1 MATRKIMRLHRIAF
15 AFAALLFAG
24 FGATAA
30 ARPQPAPSAS
40 PVTDYIVGAQDVLTI
55 TSYDQADL
63 SGKFAVEAD
72 GTFTYPLIGR
82 FKAGGLTLR
91 ATETQLK
98 ARLKDEGYFN
108 NPQITVS
115 VEQYRSQK
123 VFVVGEVRAPGTYAI
138 TGDMRLIEALA
149 RAGSTLPTASGE
161 VVIVHPSGGNAAS
174 GPLLPSAADGD
185 NVVRVDLQ
193 ELQNG
198 TFASNAA
205 LRDGDT
211 IFVPRAESIY
221 VFGQVKNP
229 GAYALQQRTTTVL
242 QALSLAG
249 GVTDRGSTSRI
260 RIVRMVDGQK
270 KDIKVTLG
278 DTIRAGDTIIVSER
292 FL

>member
-30 ARPQPAPSAS
+30 AQPQPAPSAS
-40 PVTDYIVGAQDVLTI
+40 PVTDYIVGPQDVLTI

-91 ATETQLK
+91 ATEERLK
-98 ARLKDEGYFN
+98 AKLKDEGYFN

-138 TGDMRLIEALA
+138 TGDMKLIEALA

-161 VVIVHPSGGNAAS
+161 VVIVHSGTGKPAS
-174 GPLLPSAADGD
+174 GPLLPSPDGENE
-185 NVVRVDLQ
+185 NVVRV
-193 ELQNG
+193 
-198 TFASNAA
+198 
-205 LRDGDT
+205 
-211 IFVPRAESIY
+211 
-221 VFGQVKNP
+221 
-229 GAYALQQRTTTVL
+229 
-242 QALSLAG
+242 
-249 GVTDRGSTSRI
+249 
-260 RIVRMVDGQK
+260 
-270 KDIKVTLG
+270 
-278 DTIRAGDTIIVSER
+278 
-292 FL
+292 

>member
-1 MATRKIMRLHRIAF
+1 MGSNKYRLTLRWAG
-15 AFAALLFAG
+15 AAALLVSVLT
-24 FGATAA
+24 TAIA
-30 ARPQPAPSAS
+30 AQSAAPQG
-40 PVTDYIVGAQDVLTI
+40 TDYVVGPQDVLTI

-63 SGKFAVEAD
+63 SGKFAVETD
-72 GTFTYPLIGR
+72 GTFTFPLIGR

-91 ATETQLK
+91 TVEEHLKAQLK
-98 ARLKDEGYFN
+98 SDGYFR
-108 NPQITVS
+108 NPQITVA

-123 VFVVGEVRAPGTYAI
+123 VFVVGEVRTPGPYSI
-138 TGDMRLIEALA
+138 SGDMKLVEALA

-161 VVIVHPSGGNAAS
+161 VVIVHRTDDRVT
-174 GPLLPSAADGD
+174 GPILPTGEDAD
-185 NVVRVDLQ
+185 NIVRVDLR

-198 TFASNAA
+198 GFASNTV

-229 GAYALQQRTTTVL
+229 GAYPLQQRGTTVL

-249 GVTDRGSTSRI
+249 GVSDRGSTSRI
-260 RIVRMVDGQK
+260 RIVRIVDGQK
-270 KDIKVTLG
+270 KELRVTLS
-278 DTIRAGDTIIVSER
+278 DVIRPGDTIIVSER